1 MSQIPVD
8 ITTATVPSDYC
19 QPLQVA
25 WPFLVSLL
33 QATIAGNNNM
43 YVVSATTPGVDDQD
57 KIWHKLDSDGRYLR
71 TYNYIGG
78 AWVSP
83 HPDFPGKVIMWEGDI
98 GTIDTLDG
106 GEAGTVTETTGPM
119 WERVT
124 EMNGRI
130 PIGPGTL
137 ESTRTVDVNENIGSE
152 KVTLLE
158 ENIPKNEP
166 TSYTVDEGAN
176 RASLGFLADDDRA
189 ASANTG
195 DISPFGGDADGNTV
209 AHENMP
215 PVRGIWFLR
224 KTARSHYRG

>member
-1 MSQIPVD
+1 MSQIVD
-8 ITTATVPSDYC
+8 ITTASVPNGYC
-19 QPLQVA
+19 QPLQIA

-33 QATIAGNNNM
+33 QASVAGNNLQ

-57 KIWHKLDSDGRYLR
+57 KIWHKLDSEGRYLR
-71 TYNYIGG
+71 TYNYVGG

-83 HPDFPGKVIMWEGDI
+83 HPDFAGKVVMWEGVEGDI
-98 GTIDTLDG
+98 PTLDG

-119 WERVT
+119 WEKVS

-137 ESTRTVDVNENIGSE
+137 ESTRTVAVNENIGSE

-158 ENIPKNEP
+158 ENIPKHEP
-166 TSYTVDEGAN
+166 VSYTIDEGAN
-176 RASLGFLADDDRA
+176 RPTLGFIADDDRA

-195 DISPFGGDADGNTV
+195 DIDPFGGDADGDTV

-224 KTARSHYRG
+224 KTSRSHYRN